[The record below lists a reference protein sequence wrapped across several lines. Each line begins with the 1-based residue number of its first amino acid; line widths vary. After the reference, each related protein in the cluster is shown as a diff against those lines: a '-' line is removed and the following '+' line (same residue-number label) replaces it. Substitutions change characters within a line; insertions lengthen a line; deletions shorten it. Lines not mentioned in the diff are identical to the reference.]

1 MRQER
6 AVWLNPNRPR
16 TRVSTAAARFILLT
30 TMIMVGAAIASAQT
44 VTPLHVR
51 AERATPIPSVAPST
65 IMAHFGCETRP
76 FDLSA
81 GLFCYGPG
89 ALRKA
94 YGVADLIARGY
105 VGKGQT
111 IVIIDAY
118 GSPTAEADLT
128 AFDKVFGLPAP
139 PSFRQIRMPGS
150 APFDNTDPNQV
161 GWAEEVSLDVQWSHA
176 IATGAKIIVV
186 AAVTNNDQDILDAQN
201 YAINHHLGHI
211 MSESFGELE
220 YLETPAILANNEK
233 SYERAQDEDISVFV
247 SAGDDGATGSDADGH
262 LVLFS
267 TPSYPASSP
276 RVTTV
281 GGTNLF
287 FGTATNADPNGTY
300 QGEVVWNDFGAG
312 GGGVS
317 KVFSTPKYQTKHLP
331 RATLNS
337 LNGFRGYPDLAY
349 NAGVVGGVIVHL
361 GFLPDPAD
369 DGFYTFG
376 GTSAGAPQLAAI
388 TAIANQ
394 LSGEPLGFINDNLYE
409 LGDEGVLRSV
419 MHDITVGNND
429 FLGVTG
435 FSATRGWDLVTGW
448 GTPSRGF
455 AFALGRD

>member
-1 MRQER
+1 
-6 AVWLNPNRPR
+6 
-16 TRVSTAAARFILLT
+16 
-30 TMIMVGAAIASAQT
+30 MIMVGSAIASAQSL
-44 VTPLHVR
+44 TPLHIR
-51 AERATPIPSVAPST
+51 AERASLIPGVAPST
-65 IMAHFGCETRP
+65 ITAHFGCETRP

-89 ALRKA
+89 AIRKA
-94 YGVADLIARGY
+94 YGVDALIALGFG
-105 VGKGQT
+105 GKGQT

-128 AFDKVFGLPAP
+128 AFDTVFGLPAP
-139 PSFRQIRMPGS
+139 PSFQQIHMPGS
-150 APFDNTDPNQV
+150 APFDNTDPNQQ

-176 IATGAKIIVV
+176 IAPGAKIIVV
-186 AAVTNNDQDILDAQN
+186 AAVTNDDQDLLDAQN

-220 YLETPAILANNEK
+220 FVETPPLLAANEA
-233 SYERAQDEDISVFV
+233 SYKRAQDQNISVFV
-247 SAGDDGATGSDADGH
+247 ASGDDGPTGVDNNNNPV
-262 LVLFS
+262 LVRS
-267 TPSYPASSP
+267 PSYPASSP
-276 RVTTV
+276 EVTSV

-300 QGEVVWNDFGAG
+300 QGEVVWNDGFGAG
-312 GGGVS
+312 GGGIS
-317 KVFSTPKYQTKHLP
+317 NVFSTPKYQTKHLP
-331 RATLNS
+331 KATLKS
-337 LNGFRGYPDLAY
+337 LNGFRGYPDVAY

-361 GFLPDPAD
+361 GFFPDAAD
-369 DGFYTFG
+369 DGYYIFG
-376 GTSAGAPQLAAI
+376 GTSAGAPQMSGV

-394 LSGEPLGFINDNLYE
+394 LSHKSLGFLNDNLYQ
-409 LGDEGVLRSV
+409 LGDIGALRVV

-455 AFALGRD
+455 ALTLGLN